1 MGYTKDAV
9 KGISW
14 IGTLRFSTRAIA
26 FIRTIILARILIPSQ
41 FGAYGVAILIVSMLE
56 VLTETGVNVVLV
68 QEKDDI
74 EEYISSAWIISIV
87 RGCIIGGIILVSAH
101 FISSFFHS
109 KESYP
114 LLILISLVPILKGFI
129 NPSVVR
135 FQRDLTFHKEFWY
148 RLVIFSVDA
157 VVAIVVALITKSAI
171 SFVFGLLA
179 GVITEIILSF
189 VMIRPRPYFSY
200 QLEFLK
206 RIINRGKWVT
216 VSGIF
221 HYLFQNFDNIVVGR
235 MLGTGQLGLYQ
246 MAYTISIIPITEI
259 TDVFSRVTFP
269 VYAKIEHDR
278 SRLKRAFLKTIVIIS
293 ILTIPFGVVLFF
305 FSHQLV
311 YIILGN
317 KWSPITVVLP
327 MLAISAV
334 IRAIF
339 GFSATLFLAVNKQE
353 YVSIITFASIL
364 GLAFSIVPLVYSYG
378 IRGAGMS
385 SLIGVGL
392 SFPLILYFLVK
403 VLKKH

>member
-1 MGYTKDAV
+1 
-9 KGISW
+9 
-14 IGTLRFSTRAIA
+14 
-26 FIRTIILARILIPSQ
+26 
-41 FGAYGVAILIVSMLE
+41 
-56 VLTETGVNVVLV
+56 
-68 QEKDDI
+68 
-74 EEYISSAWIISIV
+74 
-87 RGCIIGGIILVSAH
+87 
-101 FISSFFHS
+101 
-109 KESYP
+109 
-114 LLILISLVPILKGFI
+114 
-129 NPSVVR
+129 
-135 FQRDLTFHKEFWY
+135 
-148 RLVIFSVDA
+148 
-157 VVAIVVALITKSAI
+157 
-171 SFVFGLLA
+171 
-179 GVITEIILSF
+179 
-189 VMIRPRPYFSY
+189 
-200 QLEFLK
+200 
-206 RIINRGKWVT
+206 
-216 VSGIF
+216 
-221 HYLFQNFDNIVVGR
+221 
-235 MLGTGQLGLYQ
+235 

-403 VLKKH
+403 IYLLNFNC